1 MKCKIISRV
10 KETAEKYYQPVIEKV
25 ENANAEGKR
34 IATGYRQ
41 AINRWNTLMSFG
53 VRQITPIA
61 KELRF
66 KPSGTRFSSL
76 KNLETVDVNANGA
89 GYTRFYQYV
98 HGLTTPPPL
107 SPIEQRTISAYDQTH
122 AFLNA
127 ELSRLGGT
135 GTIGY
140 VPALTA
146 EVREGIYAK
155 SGALYDKLVDV
166 LEKEN
171 AGYFTREQI
180 ETMLEN
186 NEQKEFDRFPTHI
199 DVDGELVP
207 VVAADPLSAIEGMN
221 RELSRTAALA
231 KTFGIDS
238 NDNLKKLKEAYRKAG
253 GSVDDFDR
261 LQRSFYGVGPK
272 RDVDPRSFGRK
283 WGLGLFN
290 PAVQTA
296 ALSLSGPV
304 QLMQFLPAYTN
315 VGFLPFVKGMAK
327 WVRSPQRTSAE
338 LAAIGTIPFDV
349 LNLPFRKG
357 QKVEDLGRA
366 IREVGGR
373 ATGFTPINQFLD
385 RVSASMY
392 REFAR
397 GLIAKGGKLSLGE
410 RMTLEQLKLSPAQID
425 MIEKGKM
432 VEPAA
437 DLTRPQ
443 TNAEEIFT
451 TIINNGRKSDQ
462 SSGKEGTEKS
472 RFQLNP
478 LAQVAVPFQGF
489 VINQVN
495 RIKNEIANI
504 YEAGR
509 SGDMKKLG
517 AAAQRLGTFA
527 LFSAAAGEFAIAMRH
542 LLKGRDPDDEREDEN
557 VVQRFFNDL
566 AEVSLLGPFQRMY
579 ESWGYANSG
588 ERFLVGLSMP
598 GNIAADFLNMLMRQG
613 VYADKTASERALTF
627 LERRAPITALPDG
640 IKQFTAAM
648 GLSEFPAI
656 EMDNAV
662 RAYYSFRRDE
672 GLDTGSLSFSKSGF
686 DEARRAYR
694 LLYDAIK
701 DGKGDDEID
710 QLLADALKIKTDIA
724 KDADKAKK
732 SLQASLRTRKLLADL
747 KPEQLAKFEKSVD
760 PKKFEL
766 LQSHDRLLDHYI
778 NTIKPVKSRK
788 KKSAVPAP
796 VE

>member
-1 MKCKIISRV
+1 MACKIVSRV

-34 IATGYRQ
+34 VATGYRQ

-53 VRQITPIA
+53 IRQITPIA

-66 KPSGTRFSSL
+66 KPSGTKLSAL

-98 HGLTTPPPL
+98 HGLTTPPKL
-107 SPIEQRTISAYDQTH
+107 SPIEQQTIDAYDQTH

-155 SGALYDKLVDV
+155 SGVLYDTLVDV

-171 AGYFTREQI
+171 AGYFTRDQI

-199 DVDGELVP
+199 DVAGELVP

-231 KTFGIDS
+231 KTFGIDY
-238 NDNLKKLKEAYRKAG
+238 NDNLKKLKESYRKAG
-253 GSVDDFDR
+253 GAAADFER
-261 LQRSFYGVGPK
+261 LQRSFYGIGPK
-272 RDVDPRSFGRK
+272 RDVDPRSLGRK

-290 PAVQTA
+290 TAVQTA

-304 QLMQFLPAYTN
+304 QLMQFLPTYTN
-315 VGFLPFVKGMAK
+315 VGFLPFVKGLAK

-349 LNLPFRKG
+349 LNFPFREG

-366 IREVGGR
+366 IREIGGR
-373 ATGFTPINQFLD
+373 TTGFTPINQFLD

-425 MIEKGKM
+425 MVDKGKM
-432 VEPAA
+432 IEPPA

-451 TIINNGRKSDQ
+451 TIINNGRKADQ
-462 SSGKEGTEKS
+462 ASGKEGPEKS

-478 LAQVAVPFQGF
+478 IAQVVVPFQGF
-489 VINQVN
+489 VLNQVN
-495 RIKNEIANI
+495 RVKDEVANV
-504 YEAGR
+504 YDAGR
-509 SGDMKKLG
+509 SGDKKRLG
-517 AAAQRLGTFA
+517 AAVLRLGTFA

-542 LLKGRDPDDEREDEN
+542 LLKGRDPEDEREDEN
-557 VVQRFFNDL
+557 IVQRFFNDL
-566 AEVSLLGPFQRMY
+566 AEVALLGPFQRMY

-588 ERFLVGLSMP
+588 ERFLIGLSMP
-598 GNIAADFLNMLMRQG
+598 GNIAADFINMLKRNG
-613 VYADKTASERALTF
+613 IYADKTAPERALTF
-627 LERRAPITALPDG
+627 LEQRAPITALPNG
-640 IKQFTAAM
+640 IKNLVAAS
-648 GLSEFPAI
+648 GLADFPEVEMEKAI
-656 EMDNAV
+656 
-662 RAYYSFRRDE
+662 RSYYSFRRE
-672 GLDTGSLSFSKSGF
+672 FGLDSGGAIFTKSGF
-686 DEARRAYR
+686 DESRRAYR
-694 LLYDAIK
+694 EIYDGIK
-701 DGKGDDEID
+701 AGKDEAEIK
-710 QLLADALKIKTDIA
+710 QLIADALKIKMATG
-724 KDADKAKK
+724 KDKDEARI
-732 SLQASLRTRKLLADL
+732 SLQASLRARKLLADL
-747 KPEQLAKFEKSVD
+747 NKDQLILFKSRAD
-760 PKKFEL
+760 EENYKL
-766 LQSHDRLLDHYI
+766 LEMHDKLLDHYI
-778 NTIKPVKSRK
+778 KSLGGGK
-788 KKSAVPAP
+788 KKKNVK
-796 VE
+796 